1 MAKTHD
7 TWTVLHHAEIEKLTE
22 NLWRVQGTIDKPPI
36 DRVMVVARLDH
47 GGLVIHNPIALDDA
61 SMSAIDAWGKVSF
74 IVVPNGFHRMD
85 AKPFAARY
93 PSAKVLCPRGA
104 KKKVDEVVRVSGDY
118 TSFPT
123 DSRVRL
129 EHLDGVAE
137 AEGVMVVESND
148 GVSLVLNDIVFNMP
162 HKAGFAG
169 FILKSVLQSSGG
181 PRVSRIGKWFLVK
194 DKAALKACFTRLAS
208 TPKLRRI
215 LVAHH
220 ETIDHAPSETLKR
233 VAADL

>member
-61 SMSAIDAWGKVSF
+61 SMSAIDAWG
-74 IVVPNGFHRMD
+74 
-85 AKPFAARY
+85 
-93 PSAKVLCPRGA
+93 